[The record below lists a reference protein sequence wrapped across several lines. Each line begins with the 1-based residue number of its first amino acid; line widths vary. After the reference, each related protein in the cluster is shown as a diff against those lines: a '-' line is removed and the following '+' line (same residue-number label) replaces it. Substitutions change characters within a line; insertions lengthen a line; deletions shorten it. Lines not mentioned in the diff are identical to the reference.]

1 MSLRSR
7 ARRPIG
13 LVVKAL
19 AFFCACLGLAVG
31 APAYGSTPVAAA
43 ATPFKVLAFYS
54 GTYDAAHI
62 SFEKEANVWFPQ
74 QAAAK
79 GFTYTSTTNWDQLTS
94 ITATQYQVIMF
105 LDDQP
110 HSAAQFQG
118 FQQYMQAGGG
128 FLGFHVTAYNDNST
142 PSYANWFHNDF
153 LGTGRFFSNTWGP
166 TAETLKIENH
176 THPSTVNLP
185 ATVQSSV
192 SEWYS
197 WQNDLRQNP
206 NISILASMDQSTFPI
221 GTDPNQTWYSGYY
234 PILWTNKNY
243 KMLYANF
250 GHNAMNYDT
259 NTALSSTFAN
269 ADQNRFVLDGLTWL
283 GGGTSTP
290 PTDPGPISPTAWYSV
305 VNKGNGKCV
314 DARAA
319 ASANGTVIQQ
329 YTCNGTNAEQFQ
341 FQPTSG
347 GYDRI
352 NNRNNPSEVIDV
364 TDVSTADNAGLQL
377 WSYSGGGNQQWQP
390 VAEGSGY
397 YHFVAKH
404 SGKCLTVPGASTA
417 DSVQLVQATCVSS
430 AAQSFKVA

>member
-1 MSLRSR
+1 MP
-7 ARRPIG
+7 RRP
-13 LVVKAL
+13 LLRVL
-19 AFFCACLGLAVG
+19 AFFAACLGLSFASPAVQ
-31 APAYGSTPVAAA
+31 A

-54 GTYDAAHI
+54 GSYDAAHI
-62 SFEKEANVWFPQ
+62 SFEKEANVWFAQ
-74 QAAAK
+74 QAAAN
-79 GFTYTSTTNWDQLTS
+79 GYTYSSTTDWNRLTS
-94 ITATQYQVIMF
+94 ITKSTADVVMF
-105 LDDQP
+105 FDDQP
-110 HSAAQFQG
+110 QSAAQFQG
-118 FQQYMQAGGG
+118 FQTYMQNGGG
-128 FLGFHVTAYNDNST
+128 FFGFHVTAYNDSST

-153 LGTGRFFSNTWGP
+153 LGTGRFTSNTWGP
-166 TAETLKIENH
+166 TPETLKIENR

-185 ATVQSSV
+185 ATIKSST
-192 SEWYS
+192 SEWYA

-234 PILWTNKNY
+234 PIAWTNKNY

-259 NTALSSTFAN
+259 NTALSSTFES
-269 ADQNRFVLDGLTWL
+269 ADQNRFVLDGLKWL
-283 GGGTSTP
+283 GGGGTTTP
-290 PTDPGPISPTAWYSV
+290 PPDSTIDPSAWYAVS
-305 VNKGNGKCV
+305 NKASGKCV

-329 YTCNGTNAEQFQ
+329 YTCNGTTAQQYQFAA
-341 FQPTSG
+341 TSG

-352 NNRNNPSEVIDV
+352 NNRTNPAQVIDV

-377 WSYSGGGNQQWQP
+377 WSYSGGNNQQWQP
-390 VAEGSGY
+390 VSEGSGY
-397 YHFVAKH
+397 YHFVARH

-417 DSVQLVQATCVSS
+417 DSVQLVQSTCNGS